1 MRRFDWCSWMTLPSQ
16 PFCSRTFCSSCRFS
30 SHLQHLNIH
39 ERIVTSFKTKANR
52 SKLLRKNHNLDLQE
66 GQTPSVQCSWRTSR
80 KFSQRTERWGSR
92 RPLHR
97 QPPKQIQIILFG
109 CHYALVHSVTVLVK
123 NAWSRHVYEIIL
135 FWSIFMSWQTDT
147 HLIEWKQQRHV
158 AVNSVFR
165 FELPENQH
173 PMFYYFCCWRELL
186 VLLLLSS
193 LNSFPGRRKLDEDSV
208 FWNSSFLVQS
218 NQFLRFLHLS
228 VFVKAQS
235 KSQ

>member
-135 FWSIFMSWQTDT
+135 FWSIFMSWLTDT

-165 FELPENQH
+165 FELPEKQH
-173 PMFYYFCCWRELL
+173 PMFY
-186 VLLLLSS
+186 
-193 LNSFPGRRKLDEDSV
+193 
-208 FWNSSFLVQS
+208 
-218 NQFLRFLHLS
+218 
-228 VFVKAQS
+228 
-235 KSQ
+235 